1 MTRRRPLHTRIA
13 ILAMT
18 IEAGAAAAWLGARAA
33 RFLGRSWSN
42 RVAVVGASMAPTL
55 LPGDWL
61 LADPDAYRER
71 APRPGE
77 LALLPDPR
85 TTRRL
90 LVKRV
95 TGVDEDGGLLVAG
108 DDPAASTDSRT
119 LGAVDPRTV
128 EGRPWFRYWP
138 LRRLGRV
145 R

>member
-1 MTRRRPLHTRIA
+1 MTRPRPLHTRIA
-13 ILAMT
+13 IAAIV
-18 IEAGAAAAWLGARAA
+18 IEASAAMAWLGARAA
-33 RFLGRSWSN
+33 RFLARSWSH

-71 APRPGE
+71 PPGVGE
-77 LALLPDPR
+77 LVLAPDPR
-85 TTRRL
+85 EPGRL

-95 TGVDEDGGLLVAG
+95 TALDERGWLQVGG
-108 DDPAASTDSRT
+108 DDPTGSTDSREF
-119 LGAVDPRTV
+119 GAVDPTTV

-138 LRRLGRV
+138 LARLGRV